1 METAA
6 PTADF
11 WLCQLDFQH
20 GDVSLLQ
27 VPLHQLVDMTNPALG
42 VERLLCQL
50 HPSETGKGEF
60 SKAPTWRTLAKIAA
74 VNTRVKRKLLEPK
87 GPATK
92 ASATL
97 LGWCAPHASTV
108 RQTQDGFRAVAVAM
122 SLHLGRLVTPRRAAA
137 CFHQPRNQSWELSEY
152 GWSLLH
158 RCRVSWP
165 PHPEGAHL
173 LPCDPEPAT
182 TALLASGHVP
192 APPRKQ
198 VDGAESMPGGRSD
211 AAQMVWAFNLT
222 PDEQQAVESMANQ
235 LHGKYMGGEHI
246 QRGSSGAASLIVV
259 DDCVSPDPNW
269 SEEPYSPISDCDM
282 TESMDTD
289 LQAWM
294 YCPPTSHEGIFEP
307 MDYLLL
313 PVDGGGSSGSETDDH
328 DGGLSPFF

>member
-27 VPLHQLVDMTNPALG
+27 VPLPQLVDMTNPALG

-137 CFHQPRNQSWELSEY
+137 CFHQPQ
-152 GWSLLH
+152 
-158 RCRVSWP
+158 
-165 PHPEGAHL
+165 
-173 LPCDPEPAT
+173 
-182 TALLASGHVP
+182 
-192 APPRKQ
+192 
-198 VDGAESMPGGRSD
+198 
-211 AAQMVWAFNLT
+211 
-222 PDEQQAVESMANQ
+222 
-235 LHGKYMGGEHI
+235 
-246 QRGSSGAASLIVV
+246 
-259 DDCVSPDPNW
+259 
-269 SEEPYSPISDCDM
+269 
-282 TESMDTD
+282 SMDTD